1 MNTIAEIVQKLGSPA
16 KRLYQEGIPYH
27 AYLTELTWLWLLKIM
42 PLVKPGNSL
51 LTHWNWETLI
61 QQHGWQQLEYY
72 QQVILALSQ
81 INDVDIAGIYAHA
94 STVFKQPEQ
103 LTTVISVLTSL
114 DEVAPADWGEIY
126 EMLLEEGSHQ
136 QGCYLRIAPRSLI
149 DLMVI
154 LTQPQLGELI
164 QDPLAGTANFI
175 VAADQYIQITSEAED
190 YEGNYL
196 KNNNFMAIE
205 PDLTRQRLAL
215 MNCLLHQINSSPS
228 VSVQWGDSL
237 LSNRETWP
245 LADVIFSMLVFT
257 SDPNHHELGK
267 QDPSLALLQHIYQ
280 TLKPGGRAAVILAD
294 SILSSAGPAQQVRTA
309 LLDTCVLHTVLRLPL
324 GIFYPHQIPVHVL
337 FFRRSQ
343 SSQEQ
348 TEHVWFYDAR
358 TGFPTF
364 GQYLRLSR
372 GHLRAFESAYGDDSL
387 GQSVRYDE
395 GEDKRWRCF
404 NREALAKQG
413 NRLDWCWSREEPSS
427 LDNKVSSQDIGEM
440 LEETVAELEFLT
452 TLLRS

>member
-42 PLVKPGNSL
+42 PLVKPGNSSL
-51 LTHWNWETLI
+51 AHWNWETLL
-61 QQHGWQQLEYY
+61 QQHGWQQLDYY
-72 QQVILALSQ
+72 QKVISALCQV
-81 INDVDIAGIYAHA
+81 NDGDIAGIYAHA

-103 LTTVISVLTSL
+103 LTAVISVLNSL
-114 DEVAPADWGEIY
+114 DEVVPADWGEIY

-175 VAADQYIQITSEAED
+175 VAADQYIQVTSEAKD
-190 YEGNYL
+190 YEGNRL
-196 KNNNFMAIE
+196 KTSNFMAIE

-228 VSVQWGDSL
+228 VLVQWGDSL

-257 SDPNHHELGK
+257 SDLSHHEFGK
-267 QDPSLALLQHIYQ
+267 QDSSLTLLQHIYQ

-294 SILSSAGPAQQVRTA
+294 SVLRSVGPAQQVRTA

-324 GIFYPHQIPVHVL
+324 GIFHPHQIPAHVL

-348 TEHVWFYDAR
+348 TERVWFYDAR

-372 GHLRAFESAYGDDSL
+372 GHLRTFESAYGDDPL
-387 GQSVRYDE
+387 GQSARYDE
-395 GEDKRWRCF
+395 GEGKRWRCF
-404 NREALAKQG
+404 NRDALAKQG

-427 LDNKVSSQDIGEM
+427 LNNRVSSQDIGEM